1 MNNFVYVL
9 RLATGKHFYIG
20 STGQLIRRML
30 SHMRISANGLR
41 KLSLLTGGARA
52 TRVYGFTGDQQDILL
67 LVPCANRD
75 DAYRLE
81 WDLACKYRQLFP
93 DVCICSDSYSF
104 GTYNTDQ
111 LE

>member
-20 STGQLIRRML
+20 STGHLVRRML
-30 SHMRISANGLR
+30 QHMCTSVKGTR
-41 KLSLLTGGARA
+41 KMSGGARA
-52 TRVYGFTGDQQDILL
+52 TKTYGFTGDQQDILL

-75 DAYRLE
+75 DAYKLE

-111 LE
+111 YE